1 MRNNLRLIP
10 SRWFVP
16 REALRQREGTGH
28 KIDDI
33 DRFFQGLFQGMLTPW
48 DGIRG
53 EWPRPKE
60 DEALMPSM
68 DMTGDE
74 KAYVLNVE
82 LPGVEPEN
90 VDVSVKDREL
100 VISGEKKRETT
111 EENENC
117 CVAERVFGS
126 FRRILG
132 LPEDVDINGISASH
146 KNGVLRITIPRKA
159 EALPEV
165 KKIEIAKA

>member
-10 SRWFVP
+10 NRWFVP
-16 REALRQREGTGH
+16 REVLRQREGAGH
-28 KIDDI
+28 KFDDI

-48 DGIRG
+48 DSMRG
-53 EWPRPKE
+53 EWQRPKE
-60 DEALMPSM
+60 DEALTPSM

-74 KAYVLNVE
+74 KSYVLNVE

-111 EENENC
+111 EENESC
-117 CVAERVFGS
+117 CVAERMFGS
-126 FRRILG
+126 FRRVLG

-159 EALPEV
+159 ETLPEV
-165 KKIEIAKA
+165 KKIEIAKV